1 MNIWLSTIGQRLDHA
16 ENTRTMLLAATLLK
30 RGHAVTLW
38 TSAYDH
44 IRKQWRDEW
53 SNGDAESWNMPS
65 GLSVRFMKGCGYR
78 SNIGPNRLVDHILAA
93 RDFRRRAAEL
103 PSPDIAIASLP
114 DHVTAAAMVDYGQV
128 AGFPVIVDVRD
139 KWPDI
144 FVDYAPAPLKPF
156 VRIGLARESARARN
170 ALANA
175 EALVAMMQSMLD
187 WGLAKA
193 KRAVT
198 EDDRI
203 FYLATMEA
211 NSPHQSPIS
220 DLTPELQQLLSDVRG
235 QMVFSFIG
243 TFNKTQHPSLILDAL
258 ELLAGQK
265 DFDPSSIAVMI
276 GGDGVDADAVRD
288 RIGLLPFAHYLGWMH
303 PPEMRALLART
314 DVGLLPM
321 NFASEAFNN
330 KAFAYLASGLPIL
343 NCADGDLAR
352 LISTADI
359 GINLPAGDPHAM
371 AEAIM
376 ELASSPTRVE
386 ELKARAR
393 AVFDSEFDQ
402 RKIYDDYA
410 DHIEGIA
417 RRGRTKR

>member
-16 ENTRTMLLAATLLK
+16 ENTRTMLLAATLLE
-30 RGHAVTLW
+30 RGHSVTLW

-44 IRKQWRDEW
+44 IRKQWREEW
-53 SNGDAESWNMPS
+53 FNGDVKFWEMPN
-65 GLSVRFMKGCGYR
+65 GLCVRFMKGCGYR
-78 SNIGPNRLVDHILAA
+78 KNIGPRRLADHILAA
-93 RDFRRRAAEL
+93 RDFRRQAATL

-114 DHVTAAAMVDYGQV
+114 DHITAAAMVDYGKV

-144 FVDYAPAPLKPF
+144 FVDYAPAALKPF
-156 VRIGLARESARARN
+156 VRAGLARESARARN

-175 EALVAMMQSMLD
+175 EALVTMMQSMLD

-193 KRAVT
+193 NRAAIA
-198 EDDRI
+198 DDRI

-211 NSPHQSPIS
+211 NTAQQSPIS
-220 DLTPELQQLLSDVRG
+220 DLAPEHQYLLNEANG
-235 QMVFSFIG
+235 KTIFSFVG

-258 ELLAGQK
+258 EQLVDQK
-265 DFDPSSIAVMI
+265 AFDPSAIAVMI
-276 GGDGVDADAVRD
+276 GGDGVGADAVRRRID
-288 RIGLLPFAHYLGWMH
+288 RLPFAHYLGWMR
-303 PPEMRALLART
+303 PLEMRALLART

-352 LISTADI
+352 LIATTDI
-359 GINLPAGDPHAM
+359 GMNLPAGDSQAL
-371 AEAIM
+371 AEAIKA
-376 ELASSPTRVE
+376 LATNPTRVQQ
-386 ELKARAR
+386 LKARAR
-393 AVFDSEFDQ
+393 IVFDSEFDQ
-402 RKIYDDYA
+402 RKIYNDYA
-410 DHIEGIA
+410 DHVETIA
-417 RRGRTKR
+417 RRGRTKH